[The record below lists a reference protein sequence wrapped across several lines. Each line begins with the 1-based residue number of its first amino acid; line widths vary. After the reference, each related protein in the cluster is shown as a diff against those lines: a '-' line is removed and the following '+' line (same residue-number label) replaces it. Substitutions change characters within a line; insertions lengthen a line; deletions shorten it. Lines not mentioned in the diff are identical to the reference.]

1 MRGLPTLLAA
11 LLASSAAHAV
21 RPPAP
26 DPMQGNGGVSAFYTW
41 QADIPDE
48 PGKMLRQE
56 PLDSELGLVNAGQ
69 QLRILYSSTNGID
82 GTTPVAVSGA
92 VFLPEGRP
100 PAGGWPIIA
109 WAHGTTGV
117 ADVCAP
123 SWRARYFYEAAY
135 LAAWLTAGY
144 AVVATDYQGLGTAG
158 PHPYLAARPEAYS
171 VLDSV
176 RAALRAF
183 PTQLAN
189 RIVLAGFSQGA
200 GAAYLLIPQ
209 VRIDGWGVAKRAVD
223 VPLAAAI
230 ERRGDRA
237 S

>member
-1 MRGLPTLLAA
+1 
-11 LLASSAAHAV
+11 
-21 RPPAP
+21 
-26 DPMQGNGGVSAFYTW
+26 
-41 QADIPDE
+41 
-48 PGKMLRQE
+48 MLRQE

-123 SWRARYFYEAAY
+123 SWRARYFYEAAH

-144 AVVATDYQGLGTAG
+144 AVVATDYQGLGTPG
-158 PHPYLAARPEAYS
+158 PHPYLAMRPEAYS
-171 VLDSV
+171 VL
-176 RAALRAF
+176 
-183 PTQLAN
+183 
-189 RIVLAGFSQGA
+189 
-200 GAAYLLIPQ
+200 
-209 VRIDGWGVAKRAVD
+209 
-223 VPLAAAI
+223 
-230 ERRGDRA
+230 
-237 S
+237 